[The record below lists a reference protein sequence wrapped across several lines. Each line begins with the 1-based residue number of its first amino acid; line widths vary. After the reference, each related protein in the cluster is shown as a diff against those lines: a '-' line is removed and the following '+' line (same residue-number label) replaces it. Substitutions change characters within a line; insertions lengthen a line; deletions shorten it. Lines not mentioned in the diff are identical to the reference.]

1 MLDIESLTVYVNGEF
16 VPGPEARIS
25 VFDRGLLY
33 GDAIFEGIREYSGR
47 VFKLDEHLD
56 RLYESAQVIDLE
68 IPLGKAEMKE
78 VILETLR
85 RNQLQDAHIRPIV
98 TRGVGSMGVGP
109 GDQLMPTVIVF
120 AHPWAPF
127 LGDAGITM
135 KTVAVRRV
143 PPQSIDSRVKHV
155 GYLNSVLAKLEA
167 RAACA
172 DEALI
177 LDIPGFVAEGPG
189 ENFLIV
195 KDNVVVSPT
204 TINILNGITRRTVLA
219 LARKAGLR
227 TEEKNLTLGDVY
239 TADEAF
245 VCGTG
250 AEITPVVKVDGRVI
264 GPGVAGPVTRR
275 LMVAFKELV
284 RTEGTPVYDG

>member
-1 MLDIESLTVYVNGEF
+1 MLDIESLIVYVNGEF
-16 VPGPEARIS
+16 VPGPKASIS

-78 VILETLR
+78 VVLETLR

-109 GDQLMPTVIVF
+109 GDQLTPTVIVF
-120 AHPWAPF
+120 AHAWAPF
-127 LGDAGITM
+127 LGDEGIAM

-177 LDIPGFVAEGPG
+177 LDIQGFVAEGPG

-219 LARKAGLR
+219 LARQAGLR

-250 AEITPVVKVDGRVI
+250 AEIAPVVKVDGRVI

-275 LMVAFKELV
+275 LMAAFKELV
-284 RTEGTPVYDG
+284 QTEGTPVYD

>member
-1 MLDIESLTVYVNGEF
+1 MLNIADLIVYINGQF
-16 VPGPEARIS
+16 VPGPEAKIS

-33 GDAIFEGIREYSGR
+33 SDAVFEGIREYSGR

-56 RLYESAQVIDLE
+56 RLYESAYVVCLR
-68 IPLGKAEMKE
+68 IPLSKAEMKE

-85 RNQLQDAHIRPIV
+85 RNRLQDAHIRPIV
-98 TRGVGSMGVGP
+98 TRGVGAMGVDP
-109 GDQLMPTVIVF
+109 SDDLSPTVIVF

-127 LGDAGITM
+127 LGEEGITM

-167 RAACA
+167 RAASA

-177 LDIPGFVAEGPG
+177 LDIYGFVAEGPG

-195 KDNVVVSPT
+195 KDGALISPT
-204 TINILNGITRRTVLA
+204 TVNILNGITRRTVLA
-219 LARKAGLR
+219 LAQQAGLK

-245 VCGTG
+245 ACGTG
-250 AEITPVVKVDGRVI
+250 AEIVSVIEVDGRPI
-264 GPGVAGPVTRR
+264 GTGVPGPITGQLIA
-275 LMVAFKELV
+275 AFKELV
-284 RTEGTPVYDG
+284 QKEGTPVY